1 MSARGKILLRLKML
15 ISQWWSQ
22 EVGIRYELSWKIR
35 TKLEIWGSRQSP
47 GHDL

>member
-1 MSARGKILLRLKML
+1 MSARGNILLRLKML

-22 EVGIRYELSWKIR
+22 EVGIWYELSWKIQ
-35 TKLEIWGSRQSP
+35 TKSEILGSTQTP

>member
-1 MSARGKILLRLKML
+1 MSARGKILSRLKML

-22 EVGIRYELSWKIR
+22 EVGIKYELSWKRR
-35 TKLEIWGSRQSP
+35 TKLEILGSTQTP